1 MSDEVFIDHNELRGT
16 QTKLESIASTDCW
29 GSARSVGEAALGQ
42 QRQWGTEQAAV
53 LYRNKL
59 ASQLRHTESEI
70 DDLRKNITSLAD
82 RIEDALIHA
91 EATDN
96 EIAGL
101 LTEQVNN
108 LNDLEQHTP
117 QSSPPS
123 QTGSF
128 MTWN

>member
-70 DDLRKNITSLAD
+70 QHLRKRIAILAE
-82 RIEDALIHA
+82 RIEEARNHA

-96 EIAGL
+96 EIAEL
-101 LTEQVNN
+101 FTQQQNTVNN
-108 LNDLEQHTP
+108 AIQHSPQITP
-117 QSSPPS
+117 PPTALPFNS
-123 QTGSF
+123 
-128 MTWN
+128 WE